1 MLVTWNRWVD
11 PTMTLWE
18 LPDFNLEL
26 HQVDADDNLIP
37 LTGNFGLG
45 VFDSGNVVS
54 ESEVD
59 NVELLHVR
67 DLEPGEYVIQLSRDD
82 LLPTPFFADA
92 AIAWCI
98 PDPPCPGDANGDG
111 AVDLSDL
118 LDVIGNWGGDGS
130 EGGDVNGD
138 NAVNLDDLLEV
149 IGNWGSSCA

>member
-1 MLVTWNRWVD
+1 M
-11 PTMTLWE
+11 
-18 LPDFNLEL
+18 
-26 HQVDADDNLIP
+26 AS
-37 LTGNFGLG
+37 NFGRRSNPQQRIG
-45 VFDSGNVVS
+45 AG
-54 ESEVD
+54 
-59 NVELLHVR
+59 LH
-67 DLEPGEYVIQLSRDD
+67 
-82 LLPTPFFADA
+82 FADA